1 MPPFEYDSDG
11 GIVISVNVSNLD
23 ASIDWYGKALGW
35 TVNYKLDEYGWC
47 ELDTPNPT
55 IHVGLGQTEEIKN
68 TGGTVPTWRVRDID
82 ATRAHLEGL
91 DTRFDGETTEV
102 PGMVRLATFFDPDG
116 NPWMLAQVL
125 ATA

>member
-1 MPPFEYDSDG
+1 M
-11 GIVISVNVSNLD
+11 
-23 ASIDWYGKALGW
+23 
-35 TVNYKLDEYGWC
+35 NYKLDEYGWC
-47 ELDTPNPT
+47 ELDTANPT
-55 IHVGLGQTEEIKN
+55 IHVGLGQTEEVKN